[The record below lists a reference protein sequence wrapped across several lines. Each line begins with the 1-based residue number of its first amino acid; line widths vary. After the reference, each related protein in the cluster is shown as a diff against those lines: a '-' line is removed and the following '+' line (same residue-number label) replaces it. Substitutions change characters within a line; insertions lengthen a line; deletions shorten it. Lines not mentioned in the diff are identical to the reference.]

1 MRGLTDW
8 FSIFRAER
16 WTSSDG
22 RTRSFGHGDLDQMVE
37 TYDAE
42 HPSPCVIT
50 HKEVYSPFAFGW
62 VEKIRGRGDVLEG
75 RCAADTLEPQFSK
88 LVKTSFWMPEQARLA
103 QRPESHHQPV
113 RKFDPSR

>member
-62 VEKIRGRGDVLEG
+62 VEKIRRRGDVLEG
-75 RCAADTLEPQFSK
+75 RLRRRHARAAVLEAGQDFF
-88 LVKTSFWMPEQARLA
+88 LDA
-103 QRPESHHQPV
+103 
-113 RKFDPSR
+113 